1 MQGSPDVRYAAVRL
15 APSLADSQAQR
26 AAFYPAVATARGS
39 ALLET
44 AGQVPPTEEST
55 LLQWAAYYRVLLQPL
70 DDADAAAAAISRLQL
85 PKHGG

>member
-1 MQGSPDVRYAAVRL
+1 MRYAAVRL
-15 APSLADSQAQR
+15 APSLADSQAER
-26 AAFYPAVATARGS
+26 AAFYPAAAAAVAAGRGS

-44 AGQVPPTEEST
+44 AGHVPPTEEST